1 MGAEGRRFKSCRPDH
16 CLLATHRVVFYLQEK
31 VLKSFLK
38 KDEEIKMI
46 CDKKIT
52 MLNGVEIPVLGLGTW
67 LIPNDKAP
75 IVVKD
80 AIEIG
85 YRHID
90 TAQAYGNEEGVG
102 LGIQLSKIKREDI
115 FIQTKVA
122 AEIKDYEQA
131 KIEIE
136 KSFKKLKVDYIDLMI
151 IHSPQPWSE
160 FGSPNRYKEENIAVW
175 NALVEYYKEGKIKAI
190 GVSNFS
196 IEDIENILQHS
207 SVKPMVNQILCHI
220 SNTDFELIKYCR
232 DHDIIVEAYSPIAH
246 GKLLENEQ
254 LKQMAD
260 KYGVSTAQL
269 SIQYTLQLGLVSLPK
284 ASSHNHLKTNTEL
297 NFVISDEDMNQLVKM
312 DKIHDYGEYS
322 SFPVYVMR

>member
-1 MGAEGRRFKSCRPDH
+1 
-16 CLLATHRVVFYLQEK
+16 
-31 VLKSFLK
+31 
-38 KDEEIKMI
+38 MI

-52 MLNGVEIPVLGLGTW
+52 LSNGVKIPVLGLGTW

-75 IVVKD
+75 SIVKD

-102 LGIQLSKIKREDI
+102 TGIKMSKIKRKDI

-122 AEIKDYEQA
+122 AEIKTYDEA
-131 KIEIE
+131 KREIE
-136 KSFKKLKVDYIDLMI
+136 KSFERLKVDYIDLMI

-175 NALVEYYKEGKIKAI
+175 NALVEYYQLGKIKAI
-190 GVSNFS
+190 GVSNFT
-196 IEDIENILQHS
+196 IDDIENILQHS
-207 SVKPMVNQILCHI
+207 TVKPMVNQILCHI

-246 GKLLENEQ
+246 GKLLDNEQ

-269 SIQYTLQLGLVSLPK
+269 SILYTLQLGLVSLPK
-284 ASSHNHLKTNTEL
+284 ASSYNHLKTNTEL
-297 NFVISDEDMNQLVKM
+297 NFVISDEDMNHLVEM
-312 DKIHDYGEYS
+312 DEIHDYGEFS
-322 SFPVYVMR
+322 VFPVYAKNSACVIRRANALKI

>member
-1 MGAEGRRFKSCRPDH
+1 
-16 CLLATHRVVFYLQEK
+16 
-31 VLKSFLK
+31 
-38 KDEEIKMI
+38 MI

-52 MLNGVEIPVLGLGTW
+52 LSNGVKIPVLGLGTW

-75 IVVKD
+75 SIVKD

-102 LGIQLSKIKREDI
+102 TGIKMSKIKRKDI

-122 AEIKDYEQA
+122 AEIKTYDEA
-131 KIEIE
+131 KREIE
-136 KSFKKLKVDYIDLMI
+136 KSFERLKVDYIDLMI

-175 NALVEYYKEGKIKAI
+175 NALVEYYQLGKIKAI
-190 GVSNFS
+190 GVSNFT

-207 SVKPMVNQILCHI
+207 TVKPMVNQILCHI

-246 GKLLENEQ
+246 GKLLDNEQ

-269 SIQYTLQLGLVSLPK
+269 SILYTLQLGLVSLPK
-284 ASSHNHLKTNTEL
+284 ASSYNHLKTNTEL
-297 NFVISDEDMNQLVKM
+297 NFVISDEDMNHLVEM
-312 DKIHDYGEYS
+312 DGIHDYGEFS
-322 SFPVYVMR
+322 VFPVYAKK

>member
-1 MGAEGRRFKSCRPDH
+1 
-16 CLLATHRVVFYLQEK
+16 
-31 VLKSFLK
+31 
-38 KDEEIKMI
+38 MI